1 MQVDE
6 FLYANA
12 EDYLRR
18 RVPVN
23 QLREFIENKTEI
35 EYLEEF
41 TVTFK
46 HSLLRDFREM
56 AILNV
61 RCLFHYSPVLLP
73 RRLSVISFVTTQCC
87 YLCHVAINE

>member
-23 QLREFIENKTEI
+23 QLRELIENKKDI

-46 HSLLRDFREM
+46 HSLSRWMFLCLFPATFLLREM
-56 AILNV
+56 AILSV
-61 RCLFHYSPVLLP
+61 RCFIIPPY
-73 RRLSVISFVTTQCC
+73 CC
-87 YLCHVAINE
+87 HAVYP